1 MWLMFIYPNQ
11 LEVSTLFDYL
21 TNSGIQVQYP
31 ILMIGAFTPRSPAG
45 DARGSYFIRSGEIPN
60 KSSPRLYTVS
70 PAFGYRAI

>member
-45 DARGSYFIRSGEIPN
+45 DARGELFHPQRRNPKQIIT
-60 KSSPRLYTVS
+60 KALY
-70 PAFGYRAI
+70 G

>member
-45 DARGSYFIRSGEIPN
+45 DTRGSYFIQN
-60 KSSPRLYTVS
+60 
-70 PAFGYRAI
+70 